1 MHLFIADDYVV
12 LIERL
17 IEILSATEGVEIVEQ
32 EGYANKA
39 VEALLEKIIDLI
51 KRSVQSHKQT

>member
-1 MHLFIADDYVV
+1 MHLFIADDSDV

-17 IEILSATEGVEIVEQ
+17 IEILSDTEGVEIVGQ
-32 EGYANKA
+32 EGYANKV

>member
-51 KRSVQSHKQT
+51 KRSVQSHKHT